1 MDAEETRDTH
11 NLYIERTHGNLK
23 NIIKCNN
30 WIRYKVA
37 NAFLLK
43 TFLLEKLI
51 DAYIRD
57 KMLMQNLLYFNQHLA
72 DYSEEMALHL
82 VVVIIEEE
90 IQ

>member
-1 MDAEETRDTH
+1 MEETRETH
-11 NLYIERTHGNLK
+11 NLYIERTRGNLK

-37 NAFLLK
+37 NV
-43 TFLLEKLI
+43 FLLEKLI

-57 KMLMQNLLYFNQHLA
+57 KMLMQNLLHFNQYLA
-72 DYSEEMALHL
+72 GYSEETALHL
-82 VVVIIEEE
+82 VVIIEEE